1 MTTTF
6 LFNTTRR
13 DGHLVGT
20 TFDENGEVLVE
31 NYIVRCRKV
40 SCENVYCRRS
50 LYLEACRALENF
62 VFSRRFSTLVT
73 VSHAA
78 DSTNE
83 AREVVQDV
91 VKLLRKHVNSKTFA
105 YVATVEPHKTHNSK
119 ETAKQKT
126 LHVHLLLSHTT
137 KLSSRFLSALK
148 ENFPYSHAQTRNTK
162 AQNSHEYINPA
173 YLIKRFKNSRSSH
186 VELNGGRVFLS
197 TSKNVW
203 STEETKKVQRE
214 GEKCSRSVAARF
226 VTERVRVTNE
236 LIRHNVLS
244 KQEAWEKFRCT
255 RSASGVELMISSLT
269 RSTVQRMRKH
279 QAEIS
284 RQKTLEAKKA
294 NERSERNNKRSSLP
308 SNVTSLPNVPRSCSC
323 SPVFLCVCRT

>member
-1 MTTTF
+1 MSYF
-6 LFNTTRR
+6 LFKTTQS
-13 DGHLVGT
+13 DGHSVGT

-31 NYIVRCRKV
+31 NYVVRCRKV
-40 SCENVYCRRS
+40 SCENPYCRRS
-50 LYLEACRALENF
+50 LYLEASRALENF
-62 VFSRRFSTLVT
+62 VYSRHFSSLVT

-83 AREVVQDV
+83 ARDVVQKV

-119 ETAKQKT
+119 ETAKLKT

-137 KLSSRFLSALK
+137 KLPRNFLSALK

-162 AQNSHEYINPA
+162 AQNSHENINPA
-173 YLIKRFKNSRSSH
+173 YLIKRFKNSHSSH

-197 TSKNVW
+197 TSKNAW

-214 GEKCSRSVAARF
+214 GEKCSRKVAARF
-226 VTERVRVTNE
+226 VTERVKATKK
-236 LIRHNVLS
+236 LIKQNVVS
-244 KQEAWEKFRCT
+244 KQEAWQKFRCT
-255 RSASGVELMISSLT
+255 RSTSGVELMTSSLT

-284 RQKTLEAKKA
+284 RQRTLEAKRA
-294 NERSERNNKRSSLP
+294 NERSARNNKQNVLP
-308 SNVTSLPNVPRSCSC
+308 HNTSQTKNVPRSCSC